1 MARAESAEASA
12 RTAWVHH
19 PLKIPVVPI
28 ALRSLLRTAHSDRYS
43 PNPPIQIPIPI
54 SIAEDPAIAVREF
67 QLRIGVGS

>member
-1 MARAESAEASA
+1 MARAESAEASV

-19 PLKIPVVPI
+19 PLKTPVVPI

-43 PNPPIQIPIPI
+43 PNPPIQIQI
-54 SIAEDPAIAVREF
+54 SIAEVPAIAVREF

>member
-19 PLKIPVVPI
+19 PLKTPVVPI

-43 PNPPIQIPIPI
+43 PNPPIQIQIPI
-54 SIAEDPAIAVREF
+54 AIAEDPAIAVREF

>member
-19 PLKIPVVPI
+19 PLKTPVVPI

-43 PNPPIQIPIPI
+43 PNPQIQIQI

-67 QLRIGVGS
+67 HLRIGVGS